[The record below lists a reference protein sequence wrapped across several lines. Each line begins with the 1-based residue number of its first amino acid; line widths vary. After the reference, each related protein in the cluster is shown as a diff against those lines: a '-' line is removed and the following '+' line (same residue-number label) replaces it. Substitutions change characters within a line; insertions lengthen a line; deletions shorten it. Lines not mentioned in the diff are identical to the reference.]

1 KNSWKEEETGKKL
14 SFLEQKEYKQLEK
27 EIKKLESQKVEIQNK
42 FTDSTL
48 SGDDI
53 SKLSIQ
59 LKEITDAIEEKTER
73 WFELSMSMD
82 E

>member
-1 KNSWKEEETGKKL
+1 
-14 SFLEQKEYKQLEK
+14 LEK
-27 EIKKLESQKVEIQNK
+27 EIQKLESKKLEVQNK

-53 SKLSIQ
+53 SKLSIE

-82 E
+82 D